1 MHMLQYD
8 AAHTWVRAS
17 STIPWCS
24 SYPAPFL
31 PLQDLSEDGDEADSS
46 DKPPAAAA
54 AAAVRPSASYV
65 ACVVPA
71 AGMNLPRLH
80 SLFLAGVQLVDSI
93 ASCGSKQHAPLL
105 EQICN
110 SMSSSV
116 DCCPVVQRGI
126 DGCHGYWLWLEF
138 HHRQQ
143 AALTKSSGLPC
154 VPGQLAIKQHEGW
167 GTSPSRGLEGL
178 VSPPAP
184 SVQGFCHKVSVTVHS
199 EPQNWM
205 DTALISNV

>member
-1 MHMLQYD
+1 MLQYD

-80 SLFLAGVQLVDSI
+80 SLFLAGVQLVGSM
-93 ASCGSKQHAPLL
+93 ASGGSKQHAPLL
-105 EQICN
+105 EQ
-110 SMSSSV
+110 
-116 DCCPVVQRGI
+116 
-126 DGCHGYWLWLEF
+126 
-138 HHRQQ
+138 
-143 AALTKSSGLPC
+143 T
-154 VPGQLAIKQHEGW
+154 
-167 GTSPSRGLEGL
+167 
-178 VSPPAP
+178 
-184 SVQGFCHKVSVTVHS
+184 VTVCRRVWIAA
-199 EPQNWM
+199 QLYRG
-205 DTALISNV
+205 A